1 LYSPRPGTPASY
13 LSDDTPEPV
22 KQARLA
28 RLQDF
33 NDAQG
38 KKISDSMVST
48 VQRVLVEGTSK
59 RDVQE
64 LAGKTDNNRT
74 VNFAGPIELIN
85 QFVNVRITESMTY
98 TLRGELVKD

>member
-1 LYSPRPGTPASY
+1 MT
-13 LSDDTPEPV
+13 DETPEAV
-22 KQARLA
+22 KQDRLA
-28 RLQDF
+28 KLQDF

-38 KKISDSMVST
+38 KKISDAMVGT

-59 RDVQE
+59 RDAQE

-74 VNFAGPIELIN
+74 VNFPGAAELIN

-98 TLRGELVKD
+98 TLRGELARD